1 MNIILN
7 GASGSGKGSMA
18 GFLVRDF
25 GLVHISTG
33 YSQYIPK
40 FRHSPVGY
48 GSHGRNRI
56 VEKFS
61 LPVY

>member
-25 GLVHISTG
+25 GLVHTP
-33 YSQYIPK
+33 YK
-40 FRHSPVGY
+40 
-48 GSHGRNRI
+48 I
-56 VEKFS
+56 VTNLRGKKVQEILS
-61 LPVY
+61 LG